1 MVVQYRG
8 HPITK
13 KLTRLREL
21 RTLHVQAIKFELKKA
36 IKLDETGE
44 DELVLNLNNAITRFL
59 DKLHESKNE
68 VVMHQR
74 LLQFIDQVAT
84 DSKLA
89 QALSKYDMITLISE
103 LEATLEDTVSYLNER
118 TASIAKRPKLETELI
133 KKEVI
138 EVIKYLFNEIE
149 LAQLRNPSIDY
160 SELIDEMNGML
171 RNMNTLINRRQAYNQ
186 RKAEEGENGD
196 KDGDNPSDN
205 PDNPEEDDDNTPLPD
220 VYTLSINSYDHE
232 DDNENLTLET
242 DLSMK

>member
-1 MVVQYRG
+1 MRA
-8 HPITK
+8 
-13 KLTRLREL
+13 
-21 RTLHVQAIKFELKKA
+21 LHVQAIKFELKKA